1 MTHEE
6 LVDAVRDQATLDE
19 AHAERALEASLESFG
34 ERLSAGA
41 ADELAAQLPERDAA
55 ALLRRAGGR
64 AAAGGTVDLAQRVAE
79 RAGVSTPDA
88 ANLVQATLRA
98 ITRAVDRERID
109 RIRAQLPADLSRLL
123 QRADEGDTSQL
134 RTGA

>member
-19 AHAERALEASLESFG
+19 ARAERALEASLESFG

-55 ALLRRAGGR
+55 ALLRRAGGQ

-79 RAGVSTPDA
+79 RAGVSMPDA